1 MKDYL
6 IVIPARYNSSR
17 FPGKPLVDIL
27 GKSMVKRVWE
37 KCIKALNPDNVII
50 ATDDKRISDHCM
62 QENMNVIMTS
72 KECLT
77 GTDRIFEVS
86 EKIKSK
92 FYINVQG
99 DEPLISSEDIIKV
112 INASKND
119 PNAIINGMCLIYTE
133 EDFNNPNIPK
143 VVVDTNKNLL
153 FMSRAAIPTNKK
165 KLFVSAYK
173 QVCIY
178 AFPALSLKKY
188 GSAKSKTPIEKIE
201 DIEILR
207 FLELGLKVK
216 MIEVSDSSIA
226 VDIPEDLDK
235 VIASLNE

>member
-1 MKDYL
+1 MRDFL
-6 IVIPARYNSSR
+6 VVIPARYESTR

-27 GKSMVKRVWE
+27 GKSMIKRVWE
-37 KCIKALNPDNVII
+37 KCINAVDQNNVIV
-50 ATDDKRISDHCM
+50 ATDDYRIFDHCNN
-62 QENMNVIMTS
+62 ENINAIMTS
-72 KECLT
+72 KKCLT

-92 FYINVQG
+92 TYINVQG

-119 PNAIINGMCLIYTE
+119 SNAIINGMCLIQNE
-133 EDFNNPNIPK
+133 GDFNNPNIPK

-153 FMSRAAIPTNKK
+153 YMSRAGIPTNKK
-165 KLFVSAYK
+165 KLFISAYK

-188 GSAKSKTPIEKIE
+188 GSVKTKTPIEKIE

-216 MIEVSDSSIA
+216 MVEVSDSSIA